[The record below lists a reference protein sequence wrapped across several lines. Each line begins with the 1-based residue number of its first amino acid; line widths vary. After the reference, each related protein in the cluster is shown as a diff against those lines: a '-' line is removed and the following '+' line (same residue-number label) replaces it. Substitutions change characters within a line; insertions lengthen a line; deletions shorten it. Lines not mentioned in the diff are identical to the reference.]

1 MLFGIDRRLLPRLMF
16 PVGEYRKEEIRQIA
30 ERLGLYV
37 AAKRDSQEICFVP
50 DQDHAR
56 FIRERR
62 GVLDTSGEIVT
73 TDGAVVGHHDGF
85 EQFTIGQRKGLRL
98 AFGQPRYVVRIEAAS
113 RRVVIGTQAE
123 LARSELC
130 AAEANWLMSRAEE
143 KVGSG
148 QRAAGSKSEIRNPKS
163 EMSDPPSTLRPPPS
177 ASRPL
182 PSPFRCE
189 VKIRYRSRAAAATVE
204 PLAGDRFHVRFD
216 EPCYGVAPGQAAVC
230 YDGDRILGGGWIE

>member
-1 MLFGIDRRLLPRLMF
+1 MGLSPFFRLCRGRDESKDQSYVLFGIDRRLLPRLMF

-62 GVLDTSGEIVT
+62 GVLDTSARLLRPTARWSAIT
-73 TDGAVVGHHDGF
+73 TASSSSPSASARACDW
-85 EQFTIGQRKGLRL
+85 

-148 QRAAGSKSEIRNPKS
+148 QRAAGSKIRNPEIRNPKC
-163 EMSDPPSTLRPPPS
+163 PIRPPPS
-177 ASRPL
+177 ALRPL
-182 PSPFRCE
+182 LLALSPLPF
-189 VKIRYRSRAAAATVE
+189 
-204 PLAGDRFHVRFD
+204 
-216 EPCYGVAPGQAAVC
+216 VA
-230 YDGDRILGGGWIE
+230 R